1 MGMMLHRHYQGQ
13 GVEEPRK
20 EPKVTEEEKTAQP
33 KKRGKKSTED
43 K

>member
-1 MGMMLHRHYQGQ
+1 MAQKINGGTVIGLVAETPT
-13 GVEEPRK
+13 VEKK
-20 EPKVTEEEKTAQP
+20 EESAPP